1 MTKHRMNVSLDS
13 EDQAERFKALGGS
26 KWLRGLIEASKASR
40 IIPLTDEERMLIVEA
55 VSGAPWPT
63 SDKEQ
68 IIRKMTAKE

>member
-26 KWLRGLIEASKASR
+26 KWLRGLIEASKTAR

-55 VSGAPWPT
+55 VSGAPLPT

-68 IIRKMTAKE
+68 IIRKMTKE